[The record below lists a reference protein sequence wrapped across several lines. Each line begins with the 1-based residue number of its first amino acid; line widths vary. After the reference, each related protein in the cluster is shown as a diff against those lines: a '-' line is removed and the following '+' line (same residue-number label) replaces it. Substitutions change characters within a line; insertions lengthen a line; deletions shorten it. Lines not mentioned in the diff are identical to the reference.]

1 MPKPNITQPPEQK
14 PKQQPAQNSTWN
26 AEPYNTPAPIL
37 NPYEKYQ
44 QLKQNEFQLPAGTQR
59 IWAGYSNINRNIT
72 YWKPDNYARYRPD
85 LPPAVWDN
93 TKQIQGYWDNPRNV
107 VEAYNFLRLQDDDY
121 EPPPYVNKDFVN
133 GLYKTLKAYNGTDDT
148 SQWQPLPFGT
158 EEAYIAYLQPGPD
171 WWERQPGNRF
181 TLTAPKP
188 KATVEEQIGKMQLVV
203 DDVNQTLRE
212 ALEQG
217 QISQDEYEQSV
228 RYFSEYALSEEARAT
243 LGEGLTS
250 EQLSQ
255 PFDPRDYTKLMV
267 ANILDQQGILDIQGK
282 PAKPYS
288 EMPLFAK
295 VLLTIFGAPEEM
307 QVPEASRQ
315 TAAVIQGGMTM
326 MGVSAAVGTT
336 AAIAAKA
343 SAPIAAAL
351 GATGVGAPIAV
362 FVPLITGVIG
372 GFAGYMQYR
381 AAITGEPNP
390 VSKATTTVFNW
401 LAEKTEQFIGQ
412 ATYVNEIQD
421 YILGMKKSG
430 KSDEEVLQAVTDKY
444 GVDPTNLFEF
454 LSDTFTAGRMYYES
468 GGGSGA
474 GDFLVDS
481 VSTLAHLVNP
491 EWSSGLT
498 TSPGEVWQI
507 QLGLE
512 TPQKLGLNSV
522 DTRAAILKDIKS
534 LGPNPKPEDVEGVL
548 AMWYQVLGMS
558 GNMNDFAGQMVI
570 DPLNL
575 VPAGINKSIDVYA
588 TKKFN
593 AAVAADDILSAQKY
607 ANLSEAAKLAIGNP
621 LIDALPFGVQNVV
634 EVLGRLITK
643 PTEIGTVPKWVRG
656 TLPPAQTFYI
666 ANAFDAKGYHP
677 KMFYDV
683 YDNLKKS
690 GQTIPT
696 GSAIDVVPAATPGTA
711 MPLVKMFLSS
721 DRTTAAFS
729 LFDEAGKYVTT
740 QSIKAPEGTTFKSP
754 VEAVDYFK
762 TMVDSDN
769 YKAQFP
775 DDKFKVVL
783 KGAVELLE
791 TGKVGLLEYIKSAG
805 EDAPRLVESVSVV
818 KPDDGEVIVNGRIN
832 FDSVKEGADTYEV
845 TSQDGRTI
853 YKVDANTD
861 KVISASTDGKS
872 VPIPEEGYLVTA
884 GKNFVLSDSYV
895 NPVDTQLVNSI
906 ADAMGVER
914 PYEDLRIIK
923 FGEPSYKA
931 KPTEI
936 TGNKIV
942 DTINKLM
949 DLTPEG
955 KIAFTNRA
963 ITEVILDVSLL
974 AKQDPDKFF
983 AFFDYIAGKNV
994 EVSQK
999 MRDYAQGSLV
1009 ATAMLTLKPAL
1020 AEGSQFDTLRK
1031 TWQMGTVHRVQATN
1045 LARALGMTPE
1055 KMVSM
1060 RPDDVFKKL
1069 EAYNANVAKT
1079 DPSKVIDMS
1088 AAELKKFLAP
1098 YQGAD
1103 ALPLTKQQLVNKAIF
1118 AFVSDSEKAAIKL
1131 YNPQPGSNLT
1141 QFSNMLKSII
1151 GVPFISANPATWMLN
1166 AFNNW
1171 VTMNIFIGA
1180 GGLFDTNKAMQTSI
1194 DRFGVDYTMLVGNE
1208 FKVAEVITR
1217 ATPELQK
1224 ILHPDNWMT
1233 DVRKFISHLSASET
1247 VPLGKLADAA
1257 GVRPEDLIVMNPADI
1272 VKAVEAQNSKIKNP
1286 SQRKF
1291 PNLTEAT
1298 VERMVAPYVGE
1309 NAKPLTKNIFNP
1321 LSTYGKIEQYFAR
1334 RAMKIAIEQIMGAM
1348 ELSPVNADLRSDMLS
1363 TGMTE
1368 RQIAA
1373 FQALAN
1379 RAYNTDEIRSFYK
1392 KGEVGYNPIPEEI
1405 IKTTIDKLSGG
1416 DDAQKAALNSLLD
1429 FNGLRDDIVDLLSK
1443 PRTPEELDA
1452 ARLSVYRKFKEAA
1465 IHSRFNNL
1473 VAEFAKV
1480 TEDTAGHIGLLKNLF
1495 EVGQEEYRTLFS
1507 VNRQFGEFWDAV
1519 DNASRSG
1526 LTDDAFRAYKA
1537 NLWTV
1542 TSEITKSMWED
1553 AYKTMLNA
1561 VTAGMAKTGLGEDA
1575 DFFVTNLAE
1584 RLELMRGVH
1593 SKITKINQDAYD
1605 GVIKSTDA
1613 PKLLDK
1619 VYSDYRKA
1627 RDANQKAWVDKIIEL
1642 YDKNGV
1648 APNGRTKEEVHN
1660 VLVGYMGEFLKKDRK
1675 FRNDILEH
1683 RRAIEG
1689 LDYDNKRTANK
1700 NFYEQVYQA
1709 QAQEILRFLTNE
1721 AYEEFNTIRPSKHAS
1736 KGERQTRATK
1746 PKEMTQAELDVA
1758 NKRATLERN
1767 ETALE
1772 HRRMLQEQAKA
1783 AYGQYNKMSFE
1794 GELFAATN
1802 LTDAQKVAASAYFDA
1817 FDATVKRLS
1826 GGKFGFYD
1834 RLGEIRAYEGEAL
1847 PAGEFG
1853 YDIAKKHIAA
1863 LTIGPDNKFILNF
1876 ATDAADA
1883 VSVFHE
1889 GSHAIMYTARQL
1901 YDMGVFDGYKTI
1913 IEDAGKTTIEAFDAM
1928 DDAAKSKVMD
1938 DIADSMFKWQADPE
1952 VAKSMP
1958 AKLKSAFQ
1966 TISAFFT
1973 EFISRLME
1981 RYKDIEISPALKE
1994 VYRSLFT
2001 QNDMTA
2007 KAERNA
2013 ARISQFKEGT
2023 RFKVFGATPD
2033 TSFELIPVVV
2043 EADTIRPSHNLGGQK
2058 NPDFPQE
2065 YQPRTYN
2072 VDFVREK
2079 ARNLTPERLLS
2090 KPVDLSNGSPVIDE
2104 SGNVIAGN
2112 HRMGFLIEAKESYPD
2127 QWAKYQSKLKESLS
2141 QYGLTEADIEGIQNP
2156 VLVYKAANS
2165 DDVMRIVN
2173 EANAPSQQIFS
2184 PLEYANR
2191 NAKFLSNESIAE
2203 LQFGE
2208 NQTVDEVLSSKA
2220 AYELRKQF
2228 IDNLYD
2234 SEKGQYLIKDTRLL
2248 NDTGKEAFKNAL
2260 VAKVYGGTPDGQIML
2275 KAIIED
2281 GSDFSKVLID
2291 AMTEA
2296 VPGMAKV
2303 NALIE
2308 TGRLSPSYAIGDKI
2322 ATAVL
2327 EYQIWRNLDPTIRPP
2342 LEQAGTDLFRVL
2354 PPEVVKM
2361 EQFFHNNI
2369 TNSRRIANFFNLY
2382 AQEAIKIGSVDPN
2395 QILIPGFELPTE
2407 LTKTADE
2414 LLNGLLDKVNAE
2426 KVATVSVDTNNEI
2439 INQLVNNTINGWEPK
2454 IKNNIEPILRQF
2466 ASDVKKPTVPP
2477 DWALVEGLYDGTS
2490 KSYTKI
2496 RKTITEILN
2505 GTAVSDVTYPEMR
2518 SLILTQAHNKL
2529 ISESRS
2535 YRVAAG
2541 VEGTATADSLMAKN
2555 AISKLTSASM
2565 IEGTDLEKHNAIAT
2579 PLKEAI
2585 KLLNDMKARNG
2596 DAESIAKLE
2605 AAIAAAPEKLL
2616 SDADINKVTLAPTE
2630 ITAEI
2635 KQQLFDLGYTEED
2648 ISAMTPAE
2656 AWRIIGEGK
2665 PFIPPEQS
2673 ALFQPEELTY
2683 QPAEQPLP
2691 PVTPDP
2697 PQGPLSI
2704 DQARALDQLND
2715 NEIMNLVGEITDNLE
2730 KYMREHPTFEM
2741 EKNIPAKALDALEK
2755 QVAIWEGELDSKK
2768 ITALDYAKSS
2778 RDHALLDYTQRRG
2791 IDGAMQHIWPYH
2803 FWYTSSVVEWAK
2815 HLLGAPEIAAAW
2827 SRYEE
2832 LRRRNGMIGYPTR
2845 MAGKMWIPTPWLPDY
2860 LGNEIFLDPFSRLM
2874 PLESIAQPVS
2884 LFSDLS
2890 ADIYSRTVYQINTM
2904 VRDGIITQE
2913 QGAAAIQLGSGDIW
2927 EDALAEVM
2935 LQDDLMTNDVVTL
2948 ASRMMGI
2955 APWWQYPYYF
2965 ATGQEDKI
2973 SPMPP
2978 TRLGQ
2983 ALSSF
2988 RGQGW
2993 AWDMLSYVGEVL
3005 KYPEEK
3011 VRETLGMSP
3020 YGEPGDYYIRL
3031 MLTSMLGDGTTSDV
3045 DEVEKQ
3051 MIERKG
3057 DLWEEA
3063 KRRADVYLS
3072 ARLPGSLF
3080 LHTVA
3085 QFTNDPTPENAKA
3098 IAPAFMLT
3106 LFPAGMIPE
3115 GEQYMRN
3122 LNTEYQKAWR
3132 EYNMGNSDALNEFYD
3147 KHPEYRARQ
3156 DMFKSDE
3163 TMLKGFLVDQ
3173 IWDKWSSI
3181 PAASRQLATQ
3191 ALGESFQRLFLDAK
3205 AYTNIDNNTLA
3216 AWSYQLGGYVPVTEE
3231 TEAAASATQLPV
3243 PRYSPEVEA
3252 AVAEFQAERAERYP
3266 DYYWQ
3271 QQIYWDP
3278 ASDKEE
3284 LKRTM
3289 PSYFDYLEWRKQYYK
3304 DHPLVAQWA
3313 EDQSARGRGDESLLA
3328 PTSDMVGQTQPAQS
3342 LLIEFDD
3349 ALKAEL
3355 GKYIVNGTPLSAGAK
3370 AELNR
3375 VWEAK
3380 GRPGSSLEQW
3390 INAVL
3395 GLQR

>member
-1 MPKPNITQPPEQK
+1 
-14 PKQQPAQNSTWN
+14 
-26 AEPYNTPAPIL
+26 
-37 NPYEKYQ
+37 
-44 QLKQNEFQLPAGTQR
+44 
-59 IWAGYSNINRNIT
+59 
-72 YWKPDNYARYRPD
+72 
-85 LPPAVWDN
+85 
-93 TKQIQGYWDNPRNV
+93 
-107 VEAYNFLRLQDDDY
+107 
-121 EPPPYVNKDFVN
+121 
-133 GLYKTLKAYNGTDDT
+133 
-148 SQWQPLPFGT
+148 
-158 EEAYIAYLQPGPD
+158 
-171 WWERQPGNRF
+171 
-181 TLTAPKP
+181 
-188 KATVEEQIGKMQLVV
+188 
-203 DDVNQTLRE
+203 
-212 ALEQG
+212 
-217 QISQDEYEQSV
+217 
-228 RYFSEYALSEEARAT
+228 
-243 LGEGLTS
+243 
-250 EQLSQ
+250 
-255 PFDPRDYTKLMV
+255 
-267 ANILDQQGILDIQGK
+267 
-282 PAKPYS
+282 
-288 EMPLFAK
+288 
-295 VLLTIFGAPEEM
+295 
-307 QVPEASRQ
+307 
-315 TAAVIQGGMTM
+315 
-326 MGVSAAVGTT
+326 
-336 AAIAAKA
+336 
-343 SAPIAAAL
+343 
-351 GATGVGAPIAV
+351 
-362 FVPLITGVIG
+362 
-372 GFAGYMQYR
+372 
-381 AAITGEPNP
+381 
-390 VSKATTTVFNW
+390 
-401 LAEKTEQFIGQ
+401 
-412 ATYVNEIQD
+412 
-421 YILGMKKSG
+421 
-430 KSDEEVLQAVTDKY
+430 
-444 GVDPTNLFEF
+444 
-454 LSDTFTAGRMYYES
+454 
-468 GGGSGA
+468 
-474 GDFLVDS
+474 
-481 VSTLAHLVNP
+481 
-491 EWSSGLT
+491 
-498 TSPGEVWQI
+498 
-507 QLGLE
+507 
-512 TPQKLGLNSV
+512 
-522 DTRAAILKDIKS
+522 
-534 LGPNPKPEDVEGVL
+534 
-548 AMWYQVLGMS
+548 
-558 GNMNDFAGQMVI
+558 
-570 DPLNL
+570 
-575 VPAGINKSIDVYA
+575 
-588 TKKFN
+588 
-593 AAVAADDILSAQKY
+593 
-607 ANLSEAAKLAIGNP
+607 
-621 LIDALPFGVQNVV
+621 
-634 EVLGRLITK
+634 
-643 PTEIGTVPKWVRG
+643 
-656 TLPPAQTFYI
+656 
-666 ANAFDAKGYHP
+666 
-677 KMFYDV
+677 MFYDV

-696 GSAIDVVPAATPGTA
+696 GSAIDVVPAATPGAA

-783 KGAVELLE
+783 QGAVELLE

-818 KPDDGEVIVNGRIN
+818 KPDDGEVIFNGRIN
-832 FDSVKEGADTYEV
+832 FDSIKEGADTYEV

-872 VPIPEEGYLVTA
+872 VPIPEGGYLVTA

-931 KPTEI
+931 KPTET

-942 DTINKLM
+942 DTINRWM

-1009 ATAMLTLKPAL
+1009 ATAMITLKSAL

-1031 TWQMGTVHRVQATN
+1031 TWQMSTIRRVEVTN

-1069 EAYNANVAKT
+1069 EAYNAKVAKT

-1088 AAELKKFLAP
+1088 SAELKKLLAP

-1298 VERMVAPYVGE
+1298 VERMVAPYIGE
-1309 NAKPLTKNIFNP
+1309 NAKPLTKKIFNP

-1379 RAYNTDEIRSFYK
+1379 RAYNADEIRSFYRT
-1392 KGEVGYNPIPEEI
+1392 GEVGYNPVPEEI
-1405 IKTTIDKLSGG
+1405 IKATIDKLSGG

-1452 ARLSVYRKFKEAA
+1452 ARLGVYRKIKEAA
-1465 IHSRFNNL
+1465 DHSRVNNL
-1473 VAEFAKV
+1473 IGEWAKV

-1593 SKITKINQDAYD
+1593 SQITKINQDVYD
-1605 GVIKSTDA
+1605 GVIKASDA

-1675 FRNDILEH
+1675 FRNDILDH
-1683 RRAIEG
+1683 RRSIEG

-1709 QAQEILRFLTNE
+1709 QAQEIRKFLTND
-1721 AYEEFNTIRPSKHAS
+1721 AYEEFNTIRQSKYAS

-1901 YDMGVFDGYKTI
+1901 YDMGVFEGYKTI

-2079 ARNLTPERLLS
+2079 ARNLTPERLLN

-2395 QILIPGFELPTE
+2395 QILIPGFELPAE

-2845 MAGKMWIPTPWLPDY
+2845 MAGKMWIPTTPWLPDY

-2904 VRDGIITQE
+2904 VRDGIVTQE

-3080 LHTVA
+3080 LHTIA

-3098 IAPAFMLT
+3098 IAPSFMLT

-3132 EYNMGNSDALNEFYD
+3132 EYNMGKTDALNEFYD
-3147 KHPEYRARQ
+3147 KYPEYRARQ

-3181 PAASRQLATQ
+3181 PPASRQLATQ
-3191 ALGESFQRLFLDAK
+3191 ALGENFQRLFLDAK

-3231 TEAAASATQLPV
+3231 TAGAASATQLQV

-3271 QQIYWDP
+3271 QQIYWDTP
-3278 ASDKEE
+3278 ADKRDE

-3289 PSYFDYLEWRKQYYK
+3289 PSYFDYLEWRKQYYETN
-3304 DHPLVAQWA
+3304 PLVKQWA
-3313 EDQSARGRGDESLLA
+3313 EDQSARGGGDESLLA

-3375 VWEAK
+3375 VWESK

-3390 INAVL
+3390 IDAVL